1 MTGTRGVTRVTLRP
15 EQGVAPR
22 WPPGEYCGPAMTT
35 HAPSPVPPLR
45 QSEAELQAL
54 FSAISDVI
62 VVLDVE
68 GRYVKIAPRARRSST
83 GLLRS

>member
-1 MTGTRGVTRVTLRP
+1 
-15 EQGVAPR
+15 
-22 WPPGEYCGPAMTT
+22 MTT
-35 HAPSPVPPLR
+35 HAPRPVPPLP